1 MKMVYICSP
10 LRGDIEAN
18 IKRATHYCEYAAGC
32 GVIPI
37 APHVAWNG
45 IFDDTIPEKREM
57 ALQLGLELL
66 RRCDEVWVMG
76 DEISQGM
83 RGEIEEAERLRMPV
97 NYVLD
102 KTIESNFKLRQELSP
117 LRERDAIPG
126 STDTDYTGKILVLD
140 SVSLMKRFQNAENSL
155 WIATHGAGCIPGK
168 HDRTVHVVDLY
179 SGRSGAFGRYGFHG
193 VVKPEI
199 LLEWLKNHPVRNEH
213 VDMLTAV
220 IPQKAFDFPY
230 VNAYQKDVC
239 EQIYPSAE
247 NIASYIAQK
256 GLYGDITITD
266 PLDRHLLDTYG
277 QYLNKCSD
285 KEFME
290 EHLLPVLVPMQTG
303 TATPPPIRFAEP
315 QDLEQF
321 DPENDE
327 ELSDNEISGDER

>member
-83 RGEIEEAERLRMPV
+83 CGEIEEAERLKKVV

-102 KTIESNFKLRQELSP
+102 ETVEQNIKLHQGLPALGQGDVLSNSAEIDFKGR
-117 LRERDAIPG
+117 
-126 STDTDYTGKILVLD
+126 ILVVD
-140 SVSLMKRFQNAENSL
+140 PNSLCPNHRTSENSL
-155 WIATHGAGCIPGK
+155 WIATHGIGCHPGK
-168 HDRTVHVVDLY
+168 NGRTVHATSLY
-179 SGRSGAFGRYGFHG
+179 TGEQTALGRYEFYG
-193 VVKPEI
+193 VVKPES

-230 VNAYQKDVC
+230 VNAYQKSIC

-303 TATPPPIRFAEP
+303 TATPPPIRFVEP
-315 QDLEQF
+315 QDLEHF
-321 DPENDE
+321 DPEDDAD
-327 ELSDNEISGDER
+327 LSDNEISGDER